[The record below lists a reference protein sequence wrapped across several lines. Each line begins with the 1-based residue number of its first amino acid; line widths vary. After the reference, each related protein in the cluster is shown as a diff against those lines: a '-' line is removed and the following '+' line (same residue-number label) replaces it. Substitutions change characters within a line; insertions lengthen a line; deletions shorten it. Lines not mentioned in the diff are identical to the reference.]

1 MDDQASSETL
11 QASSEPLRYRG
22 ALQVLQPLLEETRIL
37 SAAEELGILQNLSKK
52 RQDLVL
58 SLALTITLSL
68 ALTIT
73 LYDL

>member
-1 MDDQASSETL
+1 
-11 QASSEPLRYRG
+11 
-22 ALQVLQPLLEETRIL
+22 VLQPLLEETRIL